1 MSNNDNNDRKWA
13 SNEKDRLLVEN
24 FKKFMKEG
32 DFSPI
37 TEAKVKDFIHG
48 GEMEKRKY
56 SSIPVYVL
64 ERILSIHPELREKA
78 RMAADVEGQREAF
91 KEIAQLMND
100 FDEGGSLSKA
110 LKGKKLSDV
119 MDIKRFLRYAE
130 EKGML

>member
-1 MSNNDNNDRKWA
+1 MSNNNDRKWA
-13 SNEKDRLLVEN
+13 SNDKDRLLVEN

-64 ERILSIHPELREKA
+64 TRVLKMNPDIHKQA
-78 RMAADVEGQREAF
+78 RMAANTKAQMDAF
-91 KEIAQLMND
+91 NEIATLMND
-100 FDEGGSLSKA
+100 FDEDGSISKV
-110 LKGKKLSDV
+110 LKGKKLSNV

-130 EKGML
+130 QKGML